1 MSQLGASQSPE
12 LEPREDWAAGV
23 LQEGLVP
30 LPRASVLAA
39 AVAVV
44 RWWHASL
51 RGAVE
56 LARNARPEPHAS
68 IQKCGYEPTRT
79 F

>member
-1 MSQLGASQSPE
+1 MSELGISQSPE
-12 LEPREDWAAGV
+12 LELREDWAAGV

-39 AVAVV
+39 LVPTAVAVV

-56 LARNARPEPHAS
+56 LATSRVRPELTHM
-68 IQKCGYEPTRT
+68 
-79 F
+79 